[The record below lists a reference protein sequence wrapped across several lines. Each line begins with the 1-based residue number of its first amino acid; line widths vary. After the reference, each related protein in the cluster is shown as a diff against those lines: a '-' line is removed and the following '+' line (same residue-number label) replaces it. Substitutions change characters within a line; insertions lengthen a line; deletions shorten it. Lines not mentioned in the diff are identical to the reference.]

1 MTINLPQTNNQS
13 NKIVLTKNNS
23 NTLASK
29 IKKISTKF
37 SSIPLS
43 EKLFFIQHLSIM
55 LKVGISLLVC
65 LKTLEKQTSNKKFSE
80 IINDISSN
88 VEKGT
93 TFTESLKPHEKI
105 FGQLFINMIESG
117 EISGKLEEVL
127 QQLYI
132 QFKKQHELISKIKG
146 ALIYPVVLVVAIIG
160 IGAFMMLV
168 VVPQITSIFKELNT
182 ELPLP
187 TKLLIGFSDTLIQ
200 HSILFS
206 VSLIIFI
213 ILFIKI
219 LKTHRGKFIFQK
231 LLLKTPICSPII
243 KKINL
248 ARFARTMSSLLK
260 TDIMII
266 KSFQI
271 TANVINN
278 LHYRNALK
286 EIANKVKKGGKISN
300 AVRNYP
306 DLFSQIV
313 IQMITIGEK
322 TGELDYILDELA
334 QFYENEVDQTMSN
347 LPAIIEPILILFLG
361 IIVGG
366 MAIAIIMPMYSL
378 SSVI

>member
-168 VVPQITSIFKELNT
+168 VVPQITSIFKELN
-182 ELPLP
+182 P
-187 TKLLIGFSDTLIQ
+187 
-200 HSILFS
+200 
-206 VSLIIFI
+206 
-213 ILFIKI
+213 
-219 LKTHRGKFIFQK
+219 
-231 LLLKTPICSPII
+231 
-243 KKINL
+243 
-248 ARFARTMSSLLK
+248 
-260 TDIMII
+260 
-266 KSFQI
+266 
-271 TANVINN
+271 
-278 LHYRNALK
+278 
-286 EIANKVKKGGKISN
+286 GKI
-300 AVRNYP
+300 
-306 DLFSQIV
+306 
-313 IQMITIGEK
+313 
-322 TGELDYILDELA
+322 
-334 QFYENEVDQTMSN
+334 
-347 LPAIIEPILILFLG
+347 
-361 IIVGG
+361 
-366 MAIAIIMPMYSL
+366 MY
-378 SSVI
+378 